1 MLCLS
6 MSEFRHIQT
15 LKSQLDASVNFVEAQ
30 LVGFLESRYVRR
42 EARYFVAYLSSQT
55 GCNRGCQMCHLT
67 VTGQTQ
73 FKNADLQDFVSQYD
87 VILRHYVKD
96 EPAPL
101 VHVNFMARGEPL
113 ANPTI
118 TETSTE
124 LFCALSAQS
133 RDLNLHTKFNV
144 STIMPVT
151 LRKSLVDCFPL
162 VTPTIYYSM
171 YSVDPVFRQKWLPA
185 AMNVEQALDL
195 LAEYQYVSKKL
206 IKLHGA
212 FIAGEN
218 DHVDQ
223 VHDMMQAVYKRGI
236 RAEFNI
242 VRYNP
247 YSVSQGVESANLEGI
262 QEVIQSYMP
271 CKLITRVGSDV
282 AASCGTFVQ

>member
-1 MLCLS
+1 

-42 EARYFVAYLSSQT
+42 EPRYFVAYLSSQT

>member
-42 EARYFVAYLSSQT
+42 EPRYFVAYLSSQT